1 MSDKKLAG
9 GKGKKSRVHRHLL
22 RFLLFLIFLTLLIS
36 GTHLFFYLSPMP
48 ELDAFLK
55 EQYSTR
61 FYDRNGIL
69 LHIMPLEGGVRKE
82 YRRLDEYPEYLQKKF
97 IAEEDSHFYFHPGVD
112 FLSIIRAAKQNKEA
126 GKVVSGASTITMQL
140 VRLIHPRSGDV
151 SMRTKI
157 SEMFLAFKIEAKL
170 SKKQI
175 LELYLNNIPFG
186 NLADG
191 VASAARTFYEK
202 TPDQLSNDEIDV
214 LSKIPRRPSE
224 YAPPKSCDYETR
236 CNHFILYAIRKLKEK
251 YTIIPPEITLSIDC
265 TLTEKSENLVQLQLS
280 EHQNA
285 RIHNGAAF
293 VINNKT
299 GEIIV
304 WCGDAS
310 FQNVHAGQIDGVL
323 AKNQPG
329 SSMKPLLYAHALE
342 NGFYPSSIL
351 PDIQMD
357 FGTSGVYIPNNFNN
371 RFNGPVSFRYSLA
384 SSLNVP
390 AVFLLHE
397 IGIDSYFSKLMDL
410 GYVSL
415 EKSRES
421 LGLSLAL
428 GAGEVS
434 LYEMVRAFSVFPN
447 DGRLTN
453 LSIEKK
459 SGTEPIQEKKKIFE
473 SDTAR
478 VMCDILSDKSARAMG
493 FGNAKV
499 FDTAYPSIFK
509 TGTSNQFQNIIALGA
524 TSEFTA
530 GVWMGN
536 HEGETV
542 VKQTGSSIPARV
554 VRSLLDNLSETY
566 GAKPFLSP
574 EKYEKKEIC
583 ALSGMRPTSYCPAV
597 IKEFVPKISRENADY
612 EKSCTWHRK
621 QNGSVVTLYPEQYR
635 HWASNKNFYGTISSE
650 GDRLQIVTP
659 KNDSVFVLNPQM
671 PEEVQRLHVMA
682 LGGKS
687 VPITLFVDGDFYGT
701 SDSLTW
707 DVPLIRG
714 SHVLTVTS
722 GDEKYSVSY
731 SVR

>member
-1 MSDKKLAG
+1 MSDKKRAG
-9 GKGKKSRVHRHLL
+9 GKKARRHLF
-22 RFLLFLIFLTLLIS
+22 RILIFLIIVALLIT

-48 ELDAFLK
+48 ELDAFLNQ
-55 EQYSTR
+55 QYSTR

-82 YRRLDEYPEYLQKKF
+82 FRSLDEYPEYLQKKF
-97 IAEEDSHFYFHPGVD
+97 IEEEDSHFYFHPGVD
-112 FLSIIRAAKQNKEA
+112 FLAVIRAAKQNKEA
-126 GKVVSGASTITMQL
+126 GKVVSGASTLTMQL
-140 VRLIHPRSGDV
+140 VRLIYPRTGDV

-157 SEMFLAFKIEAKL
+157 DEMFQAFKIEAKL

-202 TPDQLSNDEIDV
+202 TPAELSNDEIDV
-214 LSKIPRRPSE
+214 LAKIPRRPSE
-224 YAPPKSCDYETR
+224 YAPPKSCDYNTR

-251 YTIIPPEITLSIDC
+251 YGIIPPEINLSIDC
-265 TLTEKSENLVQLQLS
+265 ELTEKSENLVQLQLS
-280 EHQNA
+280 EHKNA

-293 VINNKT
+293 LINNRT

-310 FQNVHAGQIDGVL
+310 FNNEHAGQIDGVL
-323 AKNQPG
+323 ARNQPG

-357 FGTSGVYIPNNFNN
+357 FGTNGVYIPNNFNN

-390 AVFLLHE
+390 AVYLLYNV
-397 IGIDSYFSKLMDL
+397 GIDSYFAKLMDL
-410 GYVSL
+410 GYESL
-415 EKSRES
+415 EKSREN

-453 LSIEKK
+453 IFIEKQN
-459 SGTEPIQEKKKIFE
+459 GAEPMQNRKQVFE
-473 SDTAR
+473 SDTTR
-478 VMCDILSDKSARAMG
+478 VMCDILSDKAARAMG

-499 FDTAYPSIFK
+499 FDTPYPSIFK

-542 VKQTGSSIPARV
+542 VKQTGSSIPALV
-554 VRSLLDNLSETY
+554 VRNLLDALSEENE
-566 GAKPFLSP
+566 PREFLKP
-574 EKYEKKEIC
+574 EKYEKQEIC
-583 ALSGMRPTSYCPAV
+583 ALSGMKPSGSCPAV
-597 IKEFVPKISRENADY
+597 IKEFVPKISREDADY
-612 EKSCTWHRK
+612 EKTCSWHRMK
-621 QNGSVVTLYPEQYR
+621 NGTVVTLYPEQYR

-650 GDRLQIVTP
+650 GDVLQIVTP
-659 KNDSVFVLNPQM
+659 KNNSVFVLNPQM
-671 PEEVQRLHVMA
+671 PLEVQKMHVMA
-682 LGGKS
+682 IGGKS
-687 VPITLFVDGDFYGT
+687 GQVELFVDGRLFAASSNAYA
-701 SDSLTW
+701 W
-707 DVPLIRG
+707 DVPLTRG
-714 SHVLTVTS
+714 EHNLTVKS
-722 GDEKYSVSY
+722 GGEMHSVDYSVK
-731 SVR
+731 

>member
-1 MSDKKLAG
+1 MSEKKRAG
-9 GKGKKSRVHRHLL
+9 GKKSRRHFP
-22 RFLLFLIFLTLLIS
+22 RILIFLLVVVLLIA

-48 ELDAFLK
+48 ELDAFLNQ
-55 EQYSTR
+55 QYSTR
-61 FYDRNGIL
+61 FYDRKGIL

-82 YRRLDEYPEYLQKKF
+82 YRTLDEYPEYLKKKF
-97 IAEEDSHFYFHPGVD
+97 IEEEDSHFYYHPGVD
-112 FLSIIRAAKQNKEA
+112 FLSVIRAAKQNKDA

-140 VRLIHPRSGDV
+140 VRLIFPRTGDV

-157 SEMFLAFKIEAKL
+157 DEMFLAFKIEAKL

-202 TPDQLSNDEIDV
+202 TPDQLTNDEIDV
-214 LSKIPRRPSE
+214 LAKIPRRPSE
-224 YAPPKSCDYETR
+224 YAPPKSCDYNTR
-236 CNHFILYAIRKLKEK
+236 CNHFILYAIKNLKET
-251 YTIIPPEITLSIDC
+251 YGVIPPEIYLSIDC
-265 TLTEKSENLVQLQLS
+265 ELTEKSESLVQLQLS
-280 EHQNA
+280 EHQSA

-310 FQNVHAGQIDGVL
+310 FKNEHAGQIDGVL
-323 AKNQPG
+323 ALNQPG

-342 NGFYPSSIL
+342 NGFYPSAIL

-357 FGTSGVYIPNNFNN
+357 FGASGVYIPNNFNN
-371 RFNGPVSFRYSLA
+371 RFNGPVSMRYSLA

-390 AVFLLHE
+390 AVYLLHE
-397 IGIDSYFSKLMDL
+397 VGIDTYFSRLMDL
-410 GYVSL
+410 GYESL
-415 EKSRES
+415 SKSRES

-447 DGRLTN
+447 DGRLT
-453 LSIEKK
+453 SVFFEK
-459 SGTEPIQEKKKIFE
+459 QEKNPEPMQKKKRIFDP
-473 SDTAR
+473 DTTR
-478 VMCDILSDKSARAMG
+478 VICDMLSDKSARALG

-499 FDTAYPSIFK
+499 FDTPYPSIFK

-524 TSEFTA
+524 TSEYTA

-554 VRSLLDNLSETY
+554 VRNLLDTLTKETD
-566 GAKPFLSP
+566 AKEFLQP
-574 EKYEKKEIC
+574 EKYEKREIC
-583 ALSGMRPTSYCPAV
+583 ALSGMKPGPSCPAV
-597 IKEFVPKISRENADY
+597 MKEFVPKISNENADF
-612 EKSCTWHRK
+612 EKTCSWHRMK
-621 QNGSVVTLYPEQYR
+621 RGTVVILYPELYR
-635 HWASNKNFYGTISSE
+635 HWASNKNFHGTISSE
-650 GDRLQIVTP
+650 GDRLQIMTP
-659 KNDSVFVLNPQM
+659 KNNSVFVLDPLM
-671 PEEVQRLHVMA
+671 PAEVQKIHVMA
-682 LGGKS
+682 LGGQHGGAQ
-687 VPITLFVDGDFYGT
+687 LFVDGDHFYGF

-707 DVPLIRG
+707 DVPLMRG
-714 SHVLTVTS
+714 AHTLTVVS
-722 GDEKYSVSY
+722 GDESHTISY
-731 SVR
+731 TVQ